1 MTEKGKT
8 SLGSCRI
15 TITGGGYVGLSLA
28 CLLSEKNQVTLLD
41 VDPEKVRMIGRGVS
55 PLKDEEIERY
65 LRENRS
71 RINVTTDESEAYSGA
86 EIVIIAVPT
95 DFDEEMGRFDTDVA
109 EWAVMSARRYNE
121 DAMIV
126 IRSTVPVGFTEAIR
140 KAAGGAVIFSPEF
153 LRENRALFDSR
164 NPERI
169 IVGTDLNDPDMTERA
184 ASFARMM
191 EDAVDNS
198 PEVFVINSS
207 EAEAAKLF
215 SNAYLAMRVTFFNEL
230 DTFAEKRSLD
240 ARNIIEAV
248 CCDGRIGND
257 YNNPSFGYGGYCL
270 PKDTK
275 QLLSDFGDAPG
286 ELIGAIIS
294 GNATRKRFIAV
305 EAVELAKS
313 RSGKQG
319 GITIGIYR
327 MTMKAE
333 SDNFRQSAVID
344 VMDMIRAEGVRV
356 IAFEPLLEELPES
369 GAAAHG
375 DVEIVNDIDRFK
387 EESDLIIANRYDPAL
402 DDVADKVYT
411 RDLCRRD

>member
-140 KAAGGAVIFSPEF
+140 KAAGGAANVKGAVISV
-153 LRENRALFDSR
+153 L
-164 NPERI
+164 
-169 IVGTDLNDPDMTERA
+169 VH
-184 ASFARMM
+184 
-191 EDAVDNS
+191 
-198 PEVFVINSS
+198 
-207 EAEAAKLF
+207 
-215 SNAYLAMRVTFFNEL
+215 EL
-230 DTFAEKRSLD
+230 Y
-240 ARNIIEAV
+240 
-248 CCDGRIGND
+248 DGRID
-257 YNNPSFGYGGYCL
+257 
-270 PKDTK
+270 
-275 QLLSDFGDAPG
+275 
-286 ELIGAIIS
+286 
-294 GNATRKRFIAV
+294 
-305 EAVELAKS
+305 
-313 RSGKQG
+313 RSCVAAGFLHFVVDRSLH
-319 GITIGIYR
+319 I
-327 MTMKAE
+327 
-333 SDNFRQSAVID
+333 
-344 VMDMIRAEGVRV
+344 
-356 IAFEPLLEELPES
+356 EE
-369 GAAAHG
+369 
-375 DVEIVNDIDRFK
+375 FF
-387 EESDLIIANRYDPAL
+387 
-402 DDVADKVYT
+402 
-411 RDLCRRD
+411 